1 MDKTQYLTS
10 RSSQSKEEEKH
21 GKTTTQDTKDCD
33 RSEGG
38 MQWEHEREICSPMW
52 RGDAVRKDLPLQETA
67 ELVWRMR
74 KLTCKRMGRAIPGRK
89 QNDTFEGL
97 PAIH

>member
-1 MDKTQYLTS
+1 MDRQQLRILRTVLEVRVACNGSMK
-10 RSSQSKEEEKH
+10 
-21 GKTTTQDTKDCD
+21 
-33 RSEGG
+33 
-38 MQWEHEREICSPMW
+38 EICSPMW

-89 QNDTFEGL
+89 QNDIFEGL